1 MSTQDTSEAPV
12 SLKDRLKQFQDL
24 KASSQTKARQ
34 QQEARR
40 KSDLDSIPKRSPVPK
55 TSFSK
60 FKVDSTKDPD
70 RDGGA
75 AIPPMAPDIDDETA
89 VTAAETA
96 VTAET
101 TKASGGTATPAEQE
115 SGDNEVPA
123 PAPAADHGKQSCGI
137 MESILVLYQVGGI
150 DRRKPSQA

>member
-1 MSTQDTSEAPV
+1 M

-40 KSDLDSIPKRSPVPK
+40 KSDLDSIPKRSPTPIPK
-55 TSFSK
+55 SSFSK
-60 FKVDSTKDPD
+60 AKVDSTKDLD

-75 AIPPMAPDIDDETA
+75 AIPPVAPDIDDETA

-96 VTAET
+96 ITAET

-115 SGDNEVPA
+115 SGDNELPA

-137 MESILVLYQVGGI
+137 METPLVLYQVGGI